1 MELPAAQPKMLHN
14 RRGDG
19 MPLVF
24 GQGPPKP
31 SDRRPRQRKPYVE
44 GEVILDRPSSQPFS
58 GIAPEWPRGE
68 SAAAVESVP
77 GLVCS
82 VEGQRDRA

>member
-19 MPLVF
+19 MPLPF
-24 GQGPPKP
+24 GQSPPKP

-44 GEVILDRPSSQPFS
+44 GEVILDRP
-58 GIAPEWPRGE
+58 
-68 SAAAVESVP
+68 P
-77 GLVCS
+77 G
-82 VEGQRDRA
+82 